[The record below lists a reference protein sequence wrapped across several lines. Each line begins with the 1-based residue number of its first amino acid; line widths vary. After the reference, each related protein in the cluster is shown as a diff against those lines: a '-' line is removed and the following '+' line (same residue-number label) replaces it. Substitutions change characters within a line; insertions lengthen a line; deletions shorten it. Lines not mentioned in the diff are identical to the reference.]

1 MDAVL
6 KQKSDVIAPDTN
18 PAASLSSLDVE
29 VIDYFVEVSR
39 FLGQPR
45 SLAEIYGLLF
55 ISEQPLAMDGLMV
68 RLRLSKGSTSQG
80 LRFLRDL
87 GAVKQVYV
95 AGDRRVHYEAV
106 AELRN
111 LARRF
116 LRKQIVPYLADGEA
130 RLGRIAAHLERLPG
144 GRREHV
150 KTRIAML
157 RSWSRNGRRVLP
169 LLLKVLGDGGE
180 KT

>member
-1 MDAVL
+1 MDAAL
-6 KQKSDVIAPDTN
+6 DQKLERNSTDSN
-18 PAASLSSLDVE
+18 PVPPLSSFDVE

-39 FLGQPR
+39 FLRQPR
-45 SLAEIYGLLF
+45 SPAEIYGLLF
-55 ISEQPLAMDGLMV
+55 ISEEPLAMDDLMM

-130 RLGRIAAHLERLPG
+130 RLDRIAAHLETLPRG
-144 GRREHV
+144 GREHV
-150 KTRIAML
+150 RRRVAML

-169 LLLKVLGDGGE
+169 LILKVLGDGSGE
-180 KT
+180 T